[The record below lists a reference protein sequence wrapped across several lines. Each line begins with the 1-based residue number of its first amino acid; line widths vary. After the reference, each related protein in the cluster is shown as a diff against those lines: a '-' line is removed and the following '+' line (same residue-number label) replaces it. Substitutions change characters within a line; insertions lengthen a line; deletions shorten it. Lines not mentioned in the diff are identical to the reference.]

1 MIGPNQENSLPSGLS
16 SLSLVLDRLGN
27 LMIEGSAFFPL
38 FNQKKMWVRIQHQME
53 VLNPIYMASNMTALS
68 KITILNIHFALSNE
82 TWRC

>member
-16 SLSLVLDRLGN
+16 SHSLVLDRLGN